1 MLDIK
6 NIMEDRGLD
15 IGLLGAALNI
25 SDEEISEILENNDPS
40 MLDDILLG
48 ELARVLDIDV
58 QELIKVKKPSWDS
71 VLTRF
76 FDSKFGIYFFKAFLT
91 PVYISKEVTIP
102 NKACRVLA
110 GAAAID
116 CLIPPYM
123 NISPMK

>member
-48 ELARVLDIDV
+48 ELAGVLDIDV
-58 QELIKVKKPSWDS
+58 QELIV
-71 VLTRF
+71 
-76 FDSKFGIYFFKAFLT
+76 
-91 PVYISKEVTIP
+91 E
-102 NKACRVLA
+102 
-110 GAAAID
+110 
-116 CLIPPYM
+116 
-123 NISPMK
+123 

>member
-40 MLDDILLG
+40 MLDDIFLG

-58 QELIKVKKPSWDS
+58 QELIV
-71 VLTRF
+71 
-76 FDSKFGIYFFKAFLT
+76 
-91 PVYISKEVTIP
+91 E
-102 NKACRVLA
+102 
-110 GAAAID
+110 
-116 CLIPPYM
+116 
-123 NISPMK
+123 

>member
-48 ELARVLDIDV
+48 EY
-58 QELIKVKKPSWDS
+58 
-71 VLTRF
+71 
-76 FDSKFGIYFFKAFLT
+76 G
-91 PVYISKEVTIP
+91 
-102 NKACRVLA
+102 
-110 GAAAID
+110 
-116 CLIPPYM
+116 
-123 NISPMK
+123 

>member
-25 SDEEISEILENNDPS
+25 SDEEASETLENNNPS

-58 QELIKVKKPSWDS
+58 QELIV
-71 VLTRF
+71 
-76 FDSKFGIYFFKAFLT
+76 
-91 PVYISKEVTIP
+91 E
-102 NKACRVLA
+102 
-110 GAAAID
+110 
-116 CLIPPYM
+116 
-123 NISPMK
+123 

>member
-58 QELIKVKKPSWDS
+58 QELIVSL
-71 VLTRF
+71 VF
-76 FDSKFGIYFFKAFLT
+76 IFL
-91 PVYISKEVTIP
+91 K
-102 NKACRVLA
+102 LF
-110 GAAAID
+110 
-116 CLIPPYM
+116 
-123 NISPMK
+123 

>member
-25 SDEEISEILENNDPS
+25 SDEEISEILEKNNPS

-58 QELIKVKKPSWDS
+58 QELIV
-71 VLTRF
+71 
-76 FDSKFGIYFFKAFLT
+76 
-91 PVYISKEVTIP
+91 E
-102 NKACRVLA
+102 
-110 GAAAID
+110 
-116 CLIPPYM
+116 
-123 NISPMK
+123 